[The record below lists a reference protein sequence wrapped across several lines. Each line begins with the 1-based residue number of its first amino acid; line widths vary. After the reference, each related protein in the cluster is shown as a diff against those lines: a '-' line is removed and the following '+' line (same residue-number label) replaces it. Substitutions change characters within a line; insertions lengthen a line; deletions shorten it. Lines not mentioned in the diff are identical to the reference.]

1 MLPTVGELLELPEI
15 RRGNPV
21 VLAGGCKLDRP
32 VRWVHVS
39 ELADIGDM
47 LTGGEALLTTG
58 VVLPHSTAGLTQYV
72 NSLVDAGVAALFL
85 GLGRGFE
92 HCPQSL
98 IQAAESAS
106 LPLIELRSTI
116 RFITVTEAVHSLI
129 VNRQMVELRRTQR
142 THEVFTNLGLEGA
155 SVPTILKEAATLAQ
169 SPVILENLSH
179 LVLAHDSN
187 GRFDEDVLHDWEA
200 RSRSCRD
207 TGRTTSHPDVG
218 WLTTTVGARVEVW
231 GRLVAQVGQSHMPHQ
246 EVVLERA
253 AAAIAIRRLVERDQ
267 ETLEQQA
274 RRSLLHDIINR
285 SYSSREDLFA
295 RASAFGLHL
304 HHRQL
309 VPIVVRVWPVPEA
322 DGMRR
327 QRLMR
332 DVAAAVDAAA
342 ESRPEGVL
350 VAVIAA
356 DTLGM
361 LMSLLPRSPREQ
373 ALVGLSSAVR
383 KGLAGL
389 DPPREA
395 VIGVAGSVVELSEV
409 GRGMHE
415 AREVAE
421 AGREGMSDRSYHE
434 LPDVHVRGLLYL
446 LRSDPRVQ
454 AFVEREI
461 GPLLAVEAERRRDL
475 LQALRQYL
483 GVGRNKSLAA
493 DALHMSRPALYHRL
507 RSIEKLL
514 NVELDDVEACLTL
527 HVAIIAFDVQQRD
540 ERG

>member
-1 MLPTVGELLELPEI
+1 MLPTVAELLELPEI

-21 VLAGGCKLDRP
+21 VLAGGCSLDRP

-98 IQAAESAS
+98 IKAAESAS

-116 RFITVTEAVHSLI
+116 RFITGTEAVHSLI

-246 EVVLERA
+246 VVVLERA
-253 AAAIAIRRLVERDQ
+253 AAAIAIRRLIERDQ
-267 ETLEQQA
+267 
-274 RRSLLHDIINR
+274 
-285 SYSSREDLFA
+285 EDLFA

-309 VPIVVRVWPVPEA
+309 VPIVVRVWPVTEA

-421 AGREGMSDRSYHE
+421 AGREGMRGRSYHE

-454 AFVEREI
+454 APASR
-461 GPLLAVEAERRRDL
+461 
-475 LQALRQYL
+475 
-483 GVGRNKSLAA
+483 GRGGTTA
-493 DALHMSRPALYHRL
+493 
-507 RSIEKLL
+507 
-514 NVELDDVEACLTL
+514 
-527 HVAIIAFDVQQRD
+527 
-540 ERG
+540 